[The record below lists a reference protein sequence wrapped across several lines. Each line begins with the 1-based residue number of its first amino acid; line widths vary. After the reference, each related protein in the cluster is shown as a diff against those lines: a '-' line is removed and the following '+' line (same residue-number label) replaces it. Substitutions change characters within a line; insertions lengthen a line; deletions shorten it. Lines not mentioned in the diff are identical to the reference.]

1 MTLQPPDDRVGR
13 PRIVDAAF
21 AFVLAAS
28 ACVLVF
34 ALMLPFQIDATVRR
48 QLDAAAA
55 QGVSEAQLH
64 RALSEFVITEVIVAA
79 LFVGL
84 LVWTA
89 FRLRAGR
96 RRFRVLLIVLAVLS
110 LLPANPQAL
119 LVAGLLV
126 VGVVL
131 VFRKPSSQW
140 MAARDAARAAA
151 RARRRI

>member
-1 MTLQPPDDRVGR
+1 MTLQQPDDRVAR
-13 PRIVDAAF
+13 PGIVDAAF
-21 AFVLAAS
+21 AFVLTAA
-28 ACVLVF
+28 ACVLVL

-64 RALSEFVITEVIVAA
+64 SSLSEFVVTEVVVAA

-96 RRFRVLLIVLAVLS
+96 RPFRVLLIVLAVLS

-126 VGVVL
+126 VAIVL
-131 VFRKPSSQW
+131 VFRKPASGW
-140 MAARDAARAAA
+140 MTTQDAARATA